1 MRKPDE
7 QVQVAAQPES
17 KSSRRRRHALSSLA
31 ALLCVGVLLRSG
43 GFPVPAWALLVAGA
57 ALALVFILPTLGGRM
72 REPEDSAFKTVPWG
86 T

>member
-1 MRKPDE
+1 VRKPDE

-17 KSSRRRRHALSSLA
+17 KSSRRRRLALSSLA
-31 ALLCVGVLLRSG
+31 ALLCVGVLLRLG

-57 ALALVFILPTLGGRM
+57 AQALVLILPALGGRM
-72 REPEDSAFKTVPWG
+72 HEPEDSAFKKVPWG

>member
-7 QVQVAAQPES
+7 QVQGAAQPES
-17 KSSRRRRHALSSLA
+17 NRSRRRRHALSSLA
-31 ALLCVGVLLRSG
+31 ALLCVGVLLRLG

-57 ALALVFILPTLGGRM
+57 ALALVFILPALGGRM
-72 REPEDSAFKTVPWG
+72 REPEDSAFKKVPWG